1 MKSRILRLVVS
12 AGLLALVLAFADWH
26 EVWRVLRSVS
36 PAWVLAAAS
45 LAFAD
50 RVLTNFRWQALLSGR
65 GVPMEYWRLFRVQLA
80 ANFVGSF
87 LPGFIGVDAIRIA
100 ALVRSGEPANEV
112 IAATLVD
119 RITIALATVLV
130 GAVTILALAQV
141 SLPPQLVKFVL
152 LLALLGVVGV
162 VILLLPPVRRW
173 VRLVLLPRAPERL
186 RHRIHGVAD
195 AALAYRH
202 QPRLAIWVGIWTL
215 AIFAVRLLFAL
226 SLGHACGMA
235 IPWRDLLLVIPVLW
249 VVVMAPIT
257 IGGIGVQDAGYVVL
271 MGLIGI
277 AAPVAVS
284 MSLLEHVL
292 SRAVSLPGALFLRD
306 AMPERPASSAPG

>member
-1 MKSRILRLVVS
+1 MKSRILRFVVS

-26 EVWRVLRSVS
+26 EVWRVLSTVA
-36 PAWVLAAAS
+36 PLWVVAAAA

-50 RVLTNFRWQALLSGR
+50 RVLTNHRWQALLAGR
-65 GVPMEYWRLFRVQLA
+65 GVQIDYWRLFRVQLA

-100 ALVRSGEPANEV
+100 ALVRAGEPTNEV

-119 RITIALATVLV
+119 RVTIALATVLV
-130 GAVTILALAQV
+130 GALTILALAQAR
-141 SLPPQLVKFVL
+141 LPPGLVQFVL
-152 LLALLGVVGV
+152 LLALLG
-162 VILLLPPVRRW
+162 LLGLATLVLPAVRRW
-173 VRLVLLPRAPERL
+173 ARLSLLPRIPERL
-186 RHRIHGVAD
+186 RHRVHGVAD
-195 AALAYRH
+195 AALAYRL
-202 QPRLAIWVGIWTL
+202 QPRLAAWVAAWTL
-215 AIFAVRLLFAL
+215 AIFVVRLLFAL
-226 SLGHACGMA
+226 SLGHACGIA

-277 AAPVAVS
+277 GAPIAVS
-284 MSLLEHVL
+284 MSLLEHVV

-306 AMPERPASSAPG
+306 AMPERSGPVASS